1 MAHFFL
7 TGVSSGIGAETAKIL
22 LQEGHIVSG
31 IARRKHRLDDLTQS
45 SDRFLGI
52 SCDVTDQDGLAK
64 AIDDAENHHG
74 SIDTIILNAGVYI
87 PQDGTAMDIDVF
99 KQHMDVNYMGVVH
112 GIAPVIPKMIARG
125 SGQIVIM
132 ASVSGWVGLPK
143 AAAYGPTK
151 AALISLAESL
161 WFDLTPKG
169 IKVQV
174 VCPGF
179 VETEATAVN
188 DFEMPGLMKAEDA
201 AQALINGMKSD
212 AFEITFPKGFTRMM
226 RLLRHMPY
234 RLFFKT
240 VAKRTQ
246 N

>member
-1 MAHFFL
+1 M
-7 TGVSSGIGAETAKIL
+7 
-22 LQEGHIVSG
+22 
-31 IARRKHRLDDLTQS
+31 
-45 SDRFLGI
+45 
-52 SCDVTDQDGLAK
+52 TDQDSLAK

-74 SIDTIILNAGVYI
+74 SIDTIILNAGVYT

-179 VETEATAVN
+179 VE
-188 DFEMPGLMKAEDA
+188 
-201 AQALINGMKSD
+201 
-212 AFEITFPKGFTRMM
+212 
-226 RLLRHMPY
+226 
-234 RLFFKT
+234 
-240 VAKRTQ
+240 AKQ
-246 N
+246 QQ